1 MERRFTK
8 VSPDLVLGA
17 ILCALYLPF
26 LNKAIHIDD
35 FYVLAFA
42 KMLGFNPLHANATD
56 YHYMGDLIHGF
67 KPFDDNS
74 PILIPYLIKLLT
86 TIFGANEVALH
97 LAFLIFPAL
106 SLVGLIGLNRV
117 LFPDVFPGESS
128 SGLSSPGR
136 AGVRTTTSRLAPIF
150 ILTAPAF
157 LVNSQNLMR
166 DVPALSFLVFAV
178 FLFAKYIEGGHPP
191 LALLGGLAL
200 TLAVLTQFPPLVF
213 IPLLA
218 VYALLKKRFSLWM
231 AAGLALPVAV
241 LIGLLASSYGL
252 LDRLA
257 GVREGESSLWWLANR
272 SRLLNEMPG
281 KVLSL
286 LAHLGASTALV
297 SAVYLFRH
305 GSRGR
310 PLIVLGTVAA
320 LSIAASRAI
329 AGYEG
334 LQGAILAST
343 VALGAFALC
352 EAAACALSNAG
363 GMRNARNAFL
373 LLWIVVVCSCLVLV
387 YPLGA
392 ARYVLMLLPPI
403 VLLMLNRGLPDL
415 DERRHQRTVVYAA
428 LSLAVLF
435 GFASAYSDYKFA
447 DGYRRFAANI
457 GRFRTEA
464 EKPFDIWYI
473 GEWGMRHY
481 MDAVGA
487 RYLTGASN
495 APQEGDLVVLPRML
509 RLWTPSPRLMSRLS
523 HFGTREYSSGFRL
536 KLFHGYS
543 NAGFY
548 GHYWGFLPFSFAR
561 VPDEIFDIYIVSY

>member
-8 VSPDLVLGA
+8 ISPDLVLGA
-17 ILCALYLPF
+17 LLCALYLPF

-42 KMLGFNPLHANATD
+42 EMLGFNPLHANATD

-86 TIFGANEVALH
+86 AIFGTNEVALH
-97 LAFLIFPAL
+97 SAFLVFPAL

-117 LFPDVFPGESS
+117 LFPDAFPEESS
-128 SGLSSPGR
+128 SGFSSSGW
-136 AGVRTTTSRLAPIF
+136 AGVRTTTSRLAPVF

-178 FLFAKYIEGGHPP
+178 FLFAKYIEGGQPP
-191 LALLGGLAL
+191 LALFGGLAL

-218 VYALLKKRFSLWM
+218 IYALLKKRFTRWM
-231 AAGLALPVAV
+231 AAGLALPLAV
-241 LIGLLASSYGL
+241 LIVLLATSYGL
-252 LDRLA
+252 LDKLA

-272 SRLLNEMPG
+272 GRLLNEMPG

-286 LAHLGASTALV
+286 LAHLGASTTLV

-305 GSRGR
+305 GSRVR

-320 LSIAASRAI
+320 LSLAASRAI
-329 AGYEG
+329 SGYGG
-334 LQGAILAST
+334 LQGVILAST
-343 VALGAFALC
+343 AALGAFALC
-352 EAAACALSNAG
+352 EAAACALSNTG
-363 GMRNARNAFL
+363 GVRNARNAFL
-373 LLWIVVVCSCLVLV
+373 LLWIVVVFACLVLV
-387 YPLGA
+387 FPLGA
-392 ARYVLMLLPPI
+392 ARYVLMLLPPV

-415 DERRHQRTVVYAA
+415 DKRPHQRAVVYAA
-428 LSLAVLF
+428 LSLSVLF
-435 GFASAYSDYKFA
+435 GVASAYSDYKFA
-447 DGYRRFAANI
+447 DGYRRFAADM
-457 GRFRTEA
+457 GRFRAEA
-464 EKPFDIWYI
+464 EKPFDIWYV

-561 VPDEIFDIYIVSY
+561 VPDEIFDVYIVSY